1 MTTLS
6 RNDLLLIENMLYR
19 AAQEFKAERDTAQ
32 NGGAARIYGMQ
43 YERYTALAKKL
54 QEAHDNGARRIAI
67 D

>member
-19 AAQEFKAERDTAQ
+19 AAQEVKKERDNAQ
-32 NGGAARIYGMQ
+32 SGGAARIYGMQ

-54 QEAHDNGARRIAI
+54 QRAHDTDAKRIAI

>member
-19 AAQEFKAERDTAQ
+19 AAQECKAERDTAQ
-32 NGGAARIYGMQ
+32 NGGVARIYGMH

-54 QEAHDNGARRIAI
+54 QEAHESNAKRIAI

>member
-32 NGGAARIYGMQ
+32 HGGAARIYGMQ

-54 QEAHDNGARRIAI
+54 QKAQESNAKRIAI